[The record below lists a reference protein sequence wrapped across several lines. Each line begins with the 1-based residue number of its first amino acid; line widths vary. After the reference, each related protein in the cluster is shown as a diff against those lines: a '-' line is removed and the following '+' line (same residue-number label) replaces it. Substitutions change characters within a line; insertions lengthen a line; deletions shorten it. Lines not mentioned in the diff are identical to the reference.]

1 MKLDLATDRNVK
13 KILLLASCLI
23 SAKCFFGKIGR
34 IEQIHSRHH
43 HQNVSSFKYIDE
55 SFLITAGFSF
65 DHNLPTN
72 EKHNVAIPFSQAEY
86 VFGVAY

>member
-23 SAKCFFGKIGR
+23 SAKCPPVF
-34 IEQIHSRHH
+34 
-43 HQNVSSFKYIDE
+43 
-55 SFLITAGFSF
+55 F